1 MLGNQL
7 TLAVCMPV
15 YNESEGIREFIL
27 EIADIFESHDV
38 YFYAVDDCSSD
49 ESNLEL
55 SKLTGTVQLQ
65 VQRNQKNMG
74 HGPSTIKALKM
85 ALMNNHNFIISV
97 DGDGQFLAKDIYSL
111 TLNTIQGG
119 SQVGLGV
126 RIRNKEPQFRKVI
139 SFVTRMLVFS
149 KTRRIPRDANT
160 PLRVYRY
167 DTLADLIKD
176 LEDENPVPNL
186 FLLTGVYKRKLKVHQ
201 EKVLFRPRRGA
212 SKTGSTWGKTLRI
225 LPQKRLLIF
234 SWNSIIYWLKH

>member
-1 MLGNQL
+1 MLENHP

-27 EIADIFESHDV
+27 EIADIFESHKV
-38 YFYAVDDCSSD
+38 CFYAVDDCSSD
-49 ESNLEL
+49 ESSLEL

-65 VQRNQKNMG
+65 VQRNQKNVG

-97 DGDGQFLAKDIYSL
+97 DGDGQFLAQDIYNL

-119 SQVGLGV
+119 FQVGLGV
-126 RIRNKEPQFRKVI
+126 RIRNNEPKFRKMI
-139 SFVTRMLVFS
+139 SFITRVLVFL

-167 DTLADLIKD
+167 NTLADLIKD

-212 SKTGSTWGKTLRI
+212 SKTGSTWGKTLKI
-225 LPQKRLLIF
+225 LPQKRLLSF
-234 SWNSIIYWLKH
+234 SWHSFIYWLKH